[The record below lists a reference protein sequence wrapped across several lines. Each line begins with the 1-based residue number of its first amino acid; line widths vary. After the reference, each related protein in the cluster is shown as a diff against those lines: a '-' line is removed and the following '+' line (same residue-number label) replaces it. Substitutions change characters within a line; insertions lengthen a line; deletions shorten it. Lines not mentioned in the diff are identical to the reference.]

1 MRDGTEN
8 FPALRRGLRENVVGS
23 TDSRGKILDLTYP
36 YGQGILRFTW
46 LKCLSFPYSRPE
58 IIMTATELS
67 TLYPVL
73 AKLPAALLKR
83 SVDGLQTL
91 SVPAGTVVF
100 DEHQPCRGFPFV
112 LAGVIRVAK
121 LSAGGRE
128 LPLYRVVA
136 GESCIISS
144 SCLLGH
150 ADYNARGVAE
160 GPTTLAL
167 LPRPLFDEMLGEPVF
182 RDFVFALFSE
192 RMAELMQL
200 VEEVAFRKLD
210 QRLAALLLG
219 KGRVVHATHQQLADE
234 LGSVREMVSRLL
246 KGFAGQ
252 GLVRLGREQI
262 EVLDAAGLRKVASVT

>member
-1 MRDGTEN
+1 
-8 FPALRRGLRENVVGS
+8 
-23 TDSRGKILDLTYP
+23 
-36 YGQGILRFTW
+36 
-46 LKCLSFPYSRPE
+46 
-58 IIMTATELS
+58 MTAAELGA
-67 TLYPVL
+67 LYPVL
-73 AKLPAALLKR
+73 AKLPAGLLQR
-83 SVDGLQTL
+83 IVATMQTM

-112 LAGVIRVAK
+112 LAGAVRVAK
-121 LSAGGRE
+121 LSSSGRE
-128 LPLYRVVA
+128 LPLYRVLA

-160 GPTTLAL
+160 GETTLAL
-167 LPRPLFDEMLGEPVF
+167 LPRPLFDEMLGEAVF

-219 KGRVVHATHQQLADE
+219 KGRLVHATHQQLADE

-246 KGFAGQ
+246 KGFAEQ
-252 GLVRLGREQI
+252 GLVKLGREQV

>member
-1 MRDGTEN
+1 MK
-8 FPALRRGLRENVVGS
+8 PA
-23 TDSRGKILDLTYP
+23 
-36 YGQGILRFTW
+36 
-46 LKCLSFPYSRPE
+46 
-58 IIMTATELS
+58 ELVA
-67 TLYPVL
+67 LYPVL
-73 AKLPAALLKR
+73 AKLPAAMLQR
-83 SVDGLQTL
+83 VADSLQTVA
-91 SVPAGTVVF
+91 VPAGAIVF
-100 DEHQPCRGFPFV
+100 DERQPCRGFPFV
-112 LAGVIRVAK
+112 LVGAIRVAK
-121 LSAGGRE
+121 ISAGGRE
-128 LPLYRVVA
+128 LPLYRVLA

-167 LPRPLFDEMLGEPVF
+167 LPRPLFDEMLGEAVF

-219 KGRVVHATHQQLADE
+219 KGRVVHATHQHLADE

-246 KGFAGQ
+246 KGFAEQ
-252 GLVRLGREQI
+252 GLVKLGREQV

>member
-1 MRDGTEN
+1 MNAE
-8 FPALRRGLRENVVGS
+8 AL
-23 TDSRGKILDLTYP
+23 I
-36 YGQGILRFTW
+36 
-46 LKCLSFPYSRPE
+46 
-58 IIMTATELS
+58 

-73 AKLPAALLKR
+73 AKLPAGLLR
-83 SVDGLQTL
+83 RICDAVQTMEIP
-91 SVPAGTVVF
+91 SGTAVF
-100 DEHQPCRGFPFV
+100 DERQPCRGFPFV
-112 LAGVIRVAK
+112 LGGAIRVAK
-121 LSAGGRE
+121 VSAGGRE

-136 GESCIISS
+136 GESCIITS

-150 ADYNARGVAE
+150 ADYNARGVTE

-167 LPRPLFDEMLGEPVF
+167 LPRDLFDEMLGEPVF

-200 VEEVAFRKLD
+200 VEEVAFHKLD

-219 KGRVVHATHQQLADE
+219 KGRVVRATHQQLADE

-252 GLVRLGREQI
+252 GLVRLGREQV
-262 EVLDAAGLRKVASVT
+262 EVLDAAGLRRVASVT

>member
-1 MRDGTEN
+1 
-8 FPALRRGLRENVVGS
+8 
-23 TDSRGKILDLTYP
+23 
-36 YGQGILRFTW
+36 
-46 LKCLSFPYSRPE
+46 
-58 IIMTATELS
+58 MTAAELG

-73 AKLPAALLKR
+73 GMLPAALLGR
-83 SVDGLQTL
+83 IVEALQTL

-112 LAGVIRVAK
+112 LAGAIRVAK
-121 LSAGGRE
+121 LSGSGRE
-128 LPLYRVVA
+128 LPLYRVLA
-136 GESCIISS
+136 GESCILSS

-167 LPRPLFDEMLGEPVF
+167 LPRPLFEEMLAEPVF
-182 RDFVFALFSE
+182 RNFIFALFSE

-219 KGRVVHATHQQLADE
+219 KGRLVHATHQQLADE

-246 KGFAGQ
+246 KGFAEQ
-252 GLVRLGREQI
+252 GLVKLGREQI